1 MTKKLEID
9 GVNKEYIIY
18 DDARLYDIKLGR
30 FKNPIENRKGYLRY
44 TIYVFGKRKFFFVH
58 RLVLKTFNPVENM
71 DNLQVNHI
79 DGNKK
84 NNCLSNLE
92 WCTNTENQR
101 HAFAHGLISRKG
113 EKNSQSKLTEKD
125 VLEIINM
132 LLNKI
137 PYRKIMDK
145 FNISKST
152 ISAIKNKRLWR
163 ELTKDIK
170 F

>member
-1 MTKKLEID
+1 
-9 GVNKEYIIY
+9 
-18 DDARLYDIKLGR
+18 
-30 FKNPIENRKGYLRY
+30 
-44 TIYVFGKRKFFFVH
+44 
-58 RLVLKTFNPVENM
+58 M

>member
-1 MTKKLEID
+1 M
-9 GVNKEYIIY
+9 
-18 DDARLYDIKLGR
+18 A
-30 FKNPIENRKGYLRY
+30 
-44 TIYVFGKRKFFFVH
+44 
-58 RLVLKTFNPVENM
+58 
-71 DNLQVNHI
+71 
-79 DGNKK
+79 
-84 NNCLSNLE
+84 
-92 WCTNTENQR
+92 
-101 HAFAHGLISRKG
+101 
-113 EKNSQSKLTEKD
+113 EKD